1 MSNINYNN
9 DFDINLSRIKRRTK
23 DKKIDLVNFKNIN
36 PDLDNQALSHENISK
51 IKINNNI
58 KNKIMNNS
66 YKRNNN
72 NLIPLSKLYTIP
84 NTKSKTINIYSKQ
97 RKELSLNQNKKK
109 SIRNELYNINNKFKF
124 ITSNSNSI
132 PKVSKYNLKIFDKS
146 NKKAHKIIE
155 RNKKHKKAIDQFAT
169 LPNFMKDRFYSDI
182 QEKFNSRFIKKPFYY
197 DISVQDKIIQLH
209 QIREFWGGMS
219 DYTNPILSTKK
230 VRFIS
235 KLTEDRK
242 NLRDNKKKDE
252 ESKNFVNGIYHKFV
266 RKRNVNVTMPK
277 LYTNSNFIEEK
288 MEEIRKKKLGEKN
301 GKNKTEDNM
310 IYLKIV

>member
-1 MSNINYNN
+1 
-9 DFDINLSRIKRRTK
+9 
-23 DKKIDLVNFKNIN
+23 
-36 PDLDNQALSHENISK
+36 
-51 IKINNNI
+51 
-58 KNKIMNNS
+58 MNNS

-132 PKVSKYNLKIFDKS
+132 PKV
-146 NKKAHKIIE
+146 
-155 RNKKHKKAIDQFAT
+155 R
-169 LPNFMKDRFYSDI
+169 
-182 QEKFNSRFIKKPFYY
+182 RFIKKPFYY

-235 KLTEDRK
+235 KLIEDRK

>member
-132 PKVSKYNLKIFDKS
+132 PKVSKYNLKIFHKN

-235 KLTEDRK
+235 KLIEDRK

-266 RKRNVNVTMPK
+266 RKRNVNVTSRNYIQIQILSK
-277 LYTNSNFIEEK
+277 K
-288 MEEIRKKKLGEKN
+288 KWKKLGKKNWVKKMEKI
-301 GKNKTEDNM
+301 K
-310 IYLKIV
+310 LKII